1 MLLAGAW
8 PRRRRRRRLAN
19 LVDVQF
25 EISLVT
31 GSEDKEEEQTSS
43 QQAASLF
50 NKMAD
55 PVSDDVECGV
65 VFLTMER
72 TGCLVR

>member
-1 MLLAGAW
+1 MLLAGAR

-25 EISLVT
+25 KISLVT
-31 GSEDKEEEQTSS
+31 GSEDEEEEQTGA

-55 PVSDDVECGV
+55 PVSDNVECSV

>member
-1 MLLAGAW
+1 MIVVDESESTRMLLAGAR
-8 PRRRRRRRLAN
+8 PRRRRRRRLAD

-25 EISLVT
+25 EISLDAGT
-31 GSEDKEEEQTSS
+31 ESEGAEQTGS

-55 PVSDDVECGV
+55 PVSNKV
-65 VFLTMER
+65 
-72 TGCLVR
+72 